1 MRAEMRGK
9 LAAAFTGGW
18 VHWSLA
24 GVIGAVAV
32 CTIWL
37 LPMLD
42 GAEQVPGPVLVKARE
57 QQVFRVGV
65 RSYPRPTYSTEALV
79 SEPDEMDSELAT
91 ALGHYLG
98 VKVQLTAIP
107 SQDVADFL
115 RKGQVDAVIAGS
127 LDIPGLERQR
137 AALSDVPRAYDKGAL
152 LSLRNSP
159 QSSPEGQTVC
169 VANGSP
175 WTHALQQQ
183 GARVQ
188 TYVSGIRAATA
199 FMAGDCQ
206 LLADERTVL
215 TSLLQ
220 TPDWRFYRMLPQT
233 LDASSDAR
241 VYLAEPDP
249 KSLRLLQAGLRD
261 WQSEGGQLKAWDL
274 HSNAFLVDSM
284 KISDGLV
291 CH

>member
-1 MRAEMRGK
+1 MRGRSG
-9 LAAAFTGGW
+9 AAFTGGW
-18 VHWSLA
+18 IRWSLA
-24 GVIGAVAV
+24 GLIGAGAV
-32 CTIWL
+32 CALWW
-37 LPMLD
+37 LPMID
-42 GAEQVPGPVLVKARE
+42 GAEQSPGPVLAKAQA

-79 SEPDEMDSELAT
+79 SEPDEMDSELAS
-91 ALGHYLG
+91 ALGRYLG
-98 VKVQLTAIP
+98 VSVQLVAIP
-107 SQDVADFL
+107 AQDIAGFL
-115 RKGQVDAVIAGS
+115 RKGEVDAVIAGS

-152 LSLRNSP
+152 LSLRNVP
-159 QSSPEGQTVC
+159 SSSIKGQTVC
-169 VANGSP
+169 IANGSP
-175 WTHALQQQ
+175 WTHTLQHQ
-183 GARVQ
+183 GAQIQ

-215 TSLLQ
+215 ASLLQ

-233 LDASSDAR
+233 LDASSDAQ
-241 VYLAEPDP
+241 VYLAQPDP

-261 WQSEGGQLKAWDL
+261 WQSRGGQEKAWDL

>member
-1 MRAEMRGK
+1 MRGK
-9 LAAAFTGGW
+9 PGAAFTGGW
-18 VHWSLA
+18 IRWSLA
-24 GVIGAVAV
+24 GAIGAAAV
-32 CTIWL
+32 CVIWL

-42 GAEQVPGPVLVKARE
+42 GAEQTPGPVLVKARE
-57 QQVFRVGV
+57 QQLFRVAV
-65 RSYPRPTYSTEALV
+65 RSYPRPTYSTAALV

-91 ALGHYLG
+91 ALGRYLG

-107 SQDVADFL
+107 AQDIEGFL

-137 AALSDVPRAYDKGAL
+137 AVLNDVPRAYDKGAL

-159 QSSPEGQTVC
+159 QSSVKGQSVC

-175 WTHALQQQ
+175 WTHALQQR
-183 GARVQ
+183 GARIQ

-233 LDASSDAR
+233 LEASSDAR
-241 VYLAEPDP
+241 VYLAQPDP
-249 KSLRLLQAGLRD
+249 QSLRLLQAGLRD
-261 WQSEGGQLKAWDL
+261 WQSEGGQMKAWDL

>member
-1 MRAEMRGK
+1 MRAKPRKTSARQWLRYG
-9 LAAAFTGGW
+9 LA
-18 VHWSLA
+18 VLIS
-24 GVIGAVAV
+24 GVAL
-32 CTIWL
+32 CWIWL

-42 GAEQVPGPVLVKARE
+42 GHDLSGGPLVQTARQNQVLRI
-57 QQVFRVGV
+57 GV

-79 SEPDEMDSELAT
+79 SEPDEMDSELAS
-91 ALGHYLG
+91 ALGRYLG
-98 VKVQLTAIP
+98 VNVQLVAIP
-107 SQDVADFL
+107 ARDIAGFL
-115 RKGQVDAVIAGS
+115 RKGEVDAVIAGS

-152 LSLRNSP
+152 LSLRNAP
-159 QSSPEGQTVC
+159 SSSVKGQTVC
-169 VANGSP
+169 IANGSP
-175 WTHALQQQ
+175 WTHTLQHQ
-183 GARVQ
+183 GAQIQ

-215 TSLLQ
+215 ASLLQ
-220 TPDWRFYRMLPQT
+220 TPDWRFYRMLAQT

-241 VYLAEPDP
+241 VYLAQPDP

-261 WQSEGGQLKAWDL
+261 WQSRGGQEKAWDL

>member
-1 MRAEMRGK
+1 MRHE

-18 VHWSLA
+18 IRWSLA
-24 GVIGAVAV
+24 GVIGATAV
-32 CTIWL
+32 CALWL
-37 LPMLD
+37 MPMID
-42 GAEQVPGPVLVKARE
+42 GAEPVPGPVLAKVQAR
-57 QQVFRVGV
+57 QVLRVGI

-91 ALGHYLG
+91 ALGRYLG
-98 VKVQLTAIP
+98 VKVELTAIP
-107 SQDVADFL
+107 AQDVGGFL
-115 RKGQVDAVIAGS
+115 RKDEVDVVIAGS
-127 LDIPGLERQR
+127 LDLPGLERQR
-137 AALSDVPRAYDKGAL
+137 AALSDVPRAYDQGAL
-152 LSLRNSP
+152 LSLRNAAQGP
-159 QSSPEGQTVC
+159 IKGQTVC

-175 WTHALQQQ
+175 WIHTLQLQ
-183 GARVQ
+183 GAQLQ

-220 TPDWRFYRMLPQT
+220 TPDWRFYRLLPQT
-233 LDASSDAR
+233 LEADSGVR
-241 VYLAEPDP
+241 VYLAQPDP
-249 KSLRLLQAGLRD
+249 QSLRLLQAGLRE
-261 WQSEGGQLKAWDL
+261 WQAEGGQTKAWDL

>member
-1 MRAEMRGK
+1 MPADTG
-9 LAAAFTGGW
+9 AAFTGGW
-18 VHWSLA
+18 IRWSLA
-24 GVIGAVAV
+24 GLIGAAAV
-32 CTIWL
+32 CAIWL
-37 LPMLD
+37 LPMID
-42 GAEQVPGPVLVKARE
+42 GAEQGPGPVLLQAQAR
-57 QQVFRVGV
+57 QVLRIGV
-65 RSYPRPTYSTEALV
+65 RSYPRPTYSNEALIA
-79 SEPDEMDSELAT
+79 EPDEMDSELAT
-91 ALGHYLG
+91 ALGRYLG
-98 VKVQLTAIP
+98 VRVALTAIP
-107 SQDVADFL
+107 SQDVAGFL
-115 RKGQVDAVIAGS
+115 RRGEVDVVIAGS

-137 AALSDVPRAYDKGAL
+137 AGLSDVPSAYEKGAL
-152 LSLRNSP
+152 LSLRNAP
-159 QSSPEGQTVC
+159 QTSIKGQTVC

-175 WTHALQQQ
+175 WIHALQAK
-183 GARVQ
+183 GAQVQ

-233 LDASSDAR
+233 LEASSDAR
-241 VYLAEPDP
+241 VYLSQPDP
-249 KSLRLLQAGLRD
+249 KSLRLLQTGLREWRSD
-261 WQSEGGQLKAWDL
+261 GGQAKAWDV